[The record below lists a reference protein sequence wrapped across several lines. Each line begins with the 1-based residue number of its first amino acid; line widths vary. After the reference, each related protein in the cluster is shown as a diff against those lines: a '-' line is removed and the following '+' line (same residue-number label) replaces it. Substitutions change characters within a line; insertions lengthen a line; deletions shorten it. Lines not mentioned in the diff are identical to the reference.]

1 MVEWLFK
8 ALRVDV
14 LLLEDDALDPGGV
27 ALGEEE
33 CEVVRDEVAVA
44 PRPRLF
50 LMGEETLLQKI
61 SCIYFTFTHISTLY
75 MMKNLYQLK

>member
-1 MVEWLFK
+1 M
-8 ALRVDV
+8 

-50 LMGEETLLQKI
+50 LMGEETLLKNKLHLLYFYSYFNYLIFSLCAI
-61 SCIYFTFTHISTLY
+61 SQFSD
-75 MMKNLYQLK
+75 

>member
-1 MVEWLFK
+1 M
-8 ALRVDV
+8 DV

-50 LMGEETLLQKI
+50 LMGEETLLQK
-61 SCIYFTFTHISTLY
+61 
-75 MMKNLYQLK
+75 